1 MPKLIHA
8 FLADAER
15 GRNILAGM
23 AIVGV
28 MTIVVTMTVNG
39 QL

>member
-15 GRNILAGM
+15 GRNILAGISVIGAL
-23 AIVGV
+23 AIVV
-28 MTIVVTMTVNG
+28 MMIMNG